1 MTTSKDSIARNSTH
15 YKNRNNAVNK
25 TPEGADRPPDVW
37 RLDPTALRLELLA
50 LGYRPIPLAAG
61 AKTPPKAFPLADY
74 LSGAPITPDV
84 IETWARRWP
93 EATNTGLLCGGDL
106 LVIDADN
113 AAIVRY
119 LDTIGLPM
127 TPVVETSRGRHYYFK
142 RPAWLTSSQ
151 TGEGAPLPGLDAKAT
166 GYVVAPGS
174 LHPSGA
180 EYRAL
185 VPLDTPLAELPEWLA
200 DMLRRNTAPTPNAIT
215 PPLTASATDTSNLL
229 AAIEAALG
237 VTSFNAA
244 GFSNSVSCPFHDD
257 HHASATWTRDGGGQL
272 YCHAGCRPQSR
283 HTSRG
288 RVTFGA
294 IDTARALGI
303 PLQAKNTT
311 APASAGLGRTPNG
324 GGATG
329 SNGNDTEPQTAHEA
343 EAVFF
348 RAFFTPLLSIFTKV
362 EKSAKNKNT
371 RGRRAAT
378 FYMRD
383 LDALTSAAQGLTYR
397 PLKAAEIANARQY
410 RALAYAPVTAGTQR
424 RATMA
429 RRVGVTARTAIEY
442 DKLARVGVTPRV
454 IRREITERAA
464 LELPAKRKDAP
475 PNVWLESTAGR
486 KFKPTRAG
494 LRDAIAESVQ
504 YSGRAVAT
512 HCTQGANFYTPPD
525 RDGTPQG
532 VPVQFRRMLIKEGHG
547 AYARLLDALLLAG
560 VQHGDELTT
569 PEVIAL
575 VARYGLGAS
584 TVRRALADVA
594 ARVAH
599 PDLTAAPQAVPS
611 ATLPPEVVPETHQ
624 GAPDRATEAAQLVL
638 GGEGR
643 AGPVCRD
650 CGRPATEHKLTG
662 WYCAEHAPNSD
673 KVVTHKKRGAA

>member
-1 MTTSKDSIARNSTH
+1 MNASTHSIARPGKTHKKSDSSKPPANS
-15 YKNRNNAVNK
+15 
-25 TPEGADRPPDVW
+25 TPEGADHPPDVW
-37 RLDPTALRLELLA
+37 RLDPTSQRLELLA

-84 IETWARRWP
+84 IEAWARRWP

-113 AAIVRY
+113 TATVRY
-119 LDTIGLPM
+119 LDAIGLPM
-127 TPVVETSRGRHYYFK
+127 TPVVETSRGRHYYFQ

-174 LHPSGA
+174 VHPSGA

-200 DMLRRNTAPTPNAIT
+200 DMLRRNAAPTPNAIT
-215 PPLTASATDTSNLL
+215 PPQTASATDTSNLL
-229 AAIEAALG
+229 TAIEAALG

-303 PLQAKNTT
+303 PLQAKNTP
-311 APASAGLGRTPNG
+311 APANAGLGRGTPDG
-324 GGATG
+324 GRA
-329 SNGNDTEPQTAHEA
+329 GNDTEPQTAHEA

-348 RAFFTPLLSIFTKV
+348 RTFFPPLLSIFTKGA
-362 EKSAKNKNT
+362 KSAKNKNT

-383 LDALTSAAQGLTYR
+383 LDALAGAAQGLTYR

-429 RRVGVTARTAIEY
+429 KRVGVTARTAIEY

-454 IRREITERAA
+454 IRREITASA
-464 LELPAKRKDAP
+464 SLELPAKRKDAP

-486 KFKPTRAG
+486 KFKPTRTG

-504 YSGRAVAT
+504 YSGRPVAI

-532 VPVQFRRMLIKEGHG
+532 LPVQFRRMLIKEGLG

-594 ARVAH
+594 ARAAQL
-599 PDLTAAPQAVPS
+599 DLAAAPEVTPWRQ
-611 ATLPPEVVPETHQ
+611 LPEVVAETRQNAPE
-624 GAPDRATEAAQLVL
+624 RATEAAQLVL
-638 GGEGR
+638 GGEQR
-643 AGPVCRD
+643 TGPVCEA
-650 CGRPATEHKLTG
+650 CSRPATEHKLTG
-662 WYCAEHAPNSD
+662 WYCAEHAPGAD
-673 KVVTHKKRGAA
+673 QLVRHKKRGAA

>member
-1 MTTSKDSIARNSTH
+1 MNASNRSIPRQGKTYNKPESGKLPANS
-15 YKNRNNAVNK
+15 
-25 TPEGADRPPDVW
+25 TPEGADHPPDVW
-37 RLDPTALRLELLA
+37 RLDPTAQRLELLA

-61 AKTPPKAFPLADY
+61 AKTPPKAFPLAEY
-74 LSGAPITPDV
+74 LSGSPITPDV

-127 TPVVETSRGRHYYFK
+127 TPVVETSRGRHYYFQ

-185 VPLDTPLAELPEWLA
+185 VPLDTPLAGLPEWLA
-200 DMLRRNTAPTPNAIT
+200 DLLRRNAAPTPNAIT

-229 AAIEAALG
+229 TAIEAALG

-244 GFSNSVSCPFHDD
+244 GWSNSVPCPFHDD
-257 HHASATWTRDGGGQL
+257 RHASATWTRDGGGQL
-272 YCHAGCRPQSR
+272 VCHAGCKPQSR
-283 HTSRG
+283 HTSHG
-288 RVTFGA
+288 HASFGV

-303 PLQAKNTT
+303 PLQAKSTH
-311 APASAGLGRTPNG
+311 APASAGLWRGTPDG
-324 GGATG
+324 GHAAAA
-329 SNGNDTEPQTAHEA
+329 EIPQPAHEA

-371 RGRRAAT
+371 RGRRADT
-378 FYMRD
+378 YYMRD

-429 RRVGVTARTAIEY
+429 KRVGVTARTAIEY
-442 DKLARVGVTPRV
+442 DKLARVGVTARV

-475 PNVWLESTAGR
+475 PNVWIESTAGR

-504 YSGRAVAT
+504 YSGRAVAF
-512 HCTQGANFYTPPD
+512 HVTQGANFYTPPE
-525 RDGTPQG
+525 RDDTPQG
-532 VPVQFRRMLIKEGHG
+532 LPVQFRRMLIKEGHG

-662 WYCAEHAPNSD
+662 WYCAEHARGA
-673 KVVTHKKRGAA
+673 VARARGAA